1 MSSQKEPDTITVIR
15 TDATNRDFIDLVKS
29 LDTELAERDGI
40 YHPFYSQYNKIKDIK
55 YVVIAYEDGKP
66 RGCGSIKAYGPD
78 TMEIKRMYTSP
89 ESRGKGIA
97 TLLLA
102 ELEKWTTE
110 LSCKKCILE
119 TGRGQPEAIGLY
131 RASGYQDCP
140 PFGTYQHD
148 PLGLFMT
155 KRLHST

>member
-1 MSSQKEPDTITVIR
+1 MSGRKDQEMITITR

-40 YHPFYSQYNKIKDIK
+40 NHPFYSQYNRIKDIK
-55 YVVIAYEDGKP
+55 YVVIAYDDGKP
-66 RGCGSIKAYGPD
+66 RGCGAIKAYGPD

-97 TLLLA
+97 TLLLG

-131 RASGYQDCP
+131 KKNGYKLVPNYGQYTDVENSLC
-140 PFGTYQHD
+140 FEK
-148 PLGLFMT
+148 PLA
-155 KRLHST
+155 